1 MTEETPSE
9 EVSEAPEVPEQEQIE
24 ETIETVDSAEVSDVS
39 EVSDTD
45 DADDANERPTY
56 TPLRISRES
65 LPRWRGQIRRFLKL
79 SEAQV
84 ALGWAIILVVGTL
97 IGTIYLAQASRV
109 AEVGRRVQIL
119 QNELADLKRENG
131 QMERQIAEA
140 QTLEYMQVRAEQLGF
155 VVADPEDIDYIVV
168 QDYPAEVV
176 AVEVFEPTPAPTA
189 VPIETFREALQLEID
204 RFVDGLTS
212 GTSDE

>member
-9 EVSEAPEVPEQEQIE
+9 EVSEEPEVTEPTELSSETAERDQTQDAKDDTAESQPE
-24 ETIETVDSAEVSDVS
+24 
-39 EVSDTD
+39 
-45 DADDANERPTY
+45 Y
-56 TPLRISRES
+56 TPLRISREA

-140 QTLEYMQVRAEQLGF
+140 QTLEYLQTRAEQLGF
-155 VVADPEDIDYIVV
+155 VLSDPEDIDYIIVP
-168 QDYPAEVV
+168 DYPAEVV
-176 AVEVFEPTPAPTA
+176 EVEVFDPTPAPTA
-189 VPIETFREALQLEID
+189 EPIETFREALQLEMD
-204 RFVDGLTS
+204 QFVDGLTS
-212 GTSDE
+212 GSSE